1 MKNNTYIYSAI
12 LILISFTNS
21 FGQKKNVNAS
31 KTSENISIDGKLDEA
46 SWLTADV
53 ATDFF
58 MLEPD
63 NGTPINQSKKTDIKI
78 LYTNKAIYIG
88 AILRDDN
95 PNLINKEITQRDNFG
110 ISDHFGIFING
121 FNDGQQ
127 DFRFF
132 VSASGVQM
140 DCAAT
145 ENKEDFSWDAIWDS
159 HVTITDEGWVVEMEI
174 PYAALRFSNQKEQTW
189 GINFIRE
196 IKRARQKYT
205 WANIDNKIG
214 SFINQN
220 GNLSG
225 IKDIKTPTRLFFI
238 PYSSFYAESTQD
250 GTQSSVKGGIDLKY
264 GINDSYTLDAILVPD
279 FGQAAFDNLILNL
292 GPFEQQ
298 LDENRPFFTE
308 GTDMF
313 NKGKLLYSRRIGGSP
328 STYPTTNY
336 NEKVLDYPSRVN
348 LLNALKLSG
357 RSKDGLGIG
366 VLNAITEKAFASVL
380 NTDTNEVRNVEVEP
394 LTNYNVIV
402 IDKRFNTNS
411 SVSLINTNVT
421 RNGHYRD
428 ANVTGA
434 IFDLNTKKNTY
445 NVSGDIKLSSI
456 NESGIFSSGFSTM
469 LNIGKTFGRHRY
481 NISSEYISKDYNI
494 NDLGINFERNFHSID
509 GNYNFRTLTSTKNFN
524 FIRFNTNA
532 TTEIENTTG
541 KLQEARM
548 TGGITGFTK
557 SNLFMMIGFGLSPVE
572 TYNFYEARKAGRIVV
587 QPRNIGNRNT
597 FSTDYN
603 KAFALDIETGF
614 RITSQENRKHYSIT
628 VSPRY
633 RFNDKVSV
641 TYRFNLFNQK
651 SDIGYVDN
659 VNNEIILAE
668 RNRSTYTNSITGK
681 YSLNNKMTIN
691 LVARHYWSYSE
702 NFNFYN
708 LQEDGTFLN
717 NKNTTYN
724 KNKDINLNLW
734 NFDLSYSWWF
744 APGSQLTV
752 LYRNNAT
759 DSTSSIE
766 KDLSANL
773 DNLFQ
778 NNLNH
783 VFSLSLR
790 YFIDYNNAKSWFN
803 KG

>member
-1 MKNNTYIYSAI
+1 MKNNTYLYCAL
-12 LILISFTNS
+12 LIFICYTNS

-31 KTSENISIDGKLDEA
+31 KIKETISIDGKLDEA

-88 AILRDDN
+88 AILRDDK

-110 ISDHFGIFING
+110 ISDHFGVFING

-205 WANIDNKIG
+205 WTNIDNKIG

-238 PYSSFYAESTQD
+238 PYSSFYAKSNQD
-250 GTQSSVKGGIDLKY
+250 GTESFVKGGMDLKY

-279 FGQAAFDNLILNL
+279 FGQAAFDNLVLNL

-308 GTDMF
+308 GTDLF

-328 STYPTTNY
+328 STYPTTDS

-357 RSKDGLGIG
+357 RSKNGLGIG

-380 NTDTNEVRNVEVEP
+380 NTDTNIVTDVEVEP
-394 LTNYNVIV
+394 LTNYNVMV
-402 IDKRFNTNS
+402 LDKRFNTNS

-428 ANVTGA
+428 ANVTGL

-445 NVSGDIKLSSI
+445 TVSGDIKLSSI
-456 NESGIFSSGFSTM
+456 NEGSRNSNGFSTL

-481 NISSEYISKDYNI
+481 SISSGYISKEYNI
-494 NDLGINFERNFHSID
+494 NDLGINFERNFHSIE

-524 FIRFNTNA
+524 FIRFNTNLI
-532 TTEIENTTG
+532 TELENTTG
-541 KLQEARM
+541 KLQEARI
-548 TGGITGFTK
+548 TGGINGFTK
-557 SNLFMMIGFGLSPVE
+557 SNLFMMFAFGLSPVE
-572 TYNFYEARKAGRIVV
+572 TYNFYEARKAGRTII
-587 QPRNIGNRNT
+587 QPRNIGNRIT

-603 KAFALDIETGF
+603 KAFALDLETGF
-614 RITSQENRKHYSIT
+614 RFTSQENRSHYSIT

-633 RFNDKVSV
+633 RINDKASV
-641 TYRFNLFNQK
+641 IYRFNVFNQN

-659 VNNEIILAE
+659 VNTEIILAE
-668 RNRSTYTNSITGK
+668 RNRSTYTNTITGK

-691 LVARHYWSYSE
+691 LVARHYWSYAE

-708 LQEDGTFLN
+708 LQEDGTFLD

-734 NFDLSYSWWF
+734 NFDVSYSWWF

-752 LYRNNAT
+752 LYRNNAA
-759 DSTSSIE
+759 DSVSFIE

-773 DNLFQ
+773 NNLFQ

-783 VFSLSLR
+783 TFSLNLR
-790 YFIDYNNAKSWFN
+790 YFIDYNDAKGWFS
-803 KG
+803 KA